1 MVLNFLEGK
10 TIAKMS
16 MTSPIDAN
24 VPTRAYRVFS
34 LDVTAAMLATM
45 LIDDVGGNTLLACE
59 ANSSFVQWVANLN
72 IKRNVISGFVNR
84 DFPYLCTSKL
94 IPFCWM
100 TTFSKDSLQGLCFCS
115 AQIKERAYQRSAEEL
130 ESVKKELLEL
140 KVTPFSGD
148 KRSAVVN
155 EQGHIIFVSARF
167 TWPL

>member
-1 MVLNFLEGK
+1 
-10 TIAKMS
+10 
-16 MTSPIDAN
+16 
-24 VPTRAYRVFS
+24 
-34 LDVTAAMLATM
+34 M
-45 LIDDVGGNTLLACE
+45 LIDLVGGNTLLAGE
-59 ANSSFVQWVANLN
+59 ANGSFVQWVANLN
-72 IKRNVISGFVNR
+72 IKRNMISGFVNR

-130 ESVKKELLEL
+130 EAVKKELLEL

-155 EQGHIIFVSARF
+155 GQGHIIFVPARF